1 MTCVRQRKV
10 DYIKRTSQ
18 ILKDSYDSDI
28 PDTVDLMCQLP
39 GVGPKMAHLAMK
51 SAWSTITGIGVDTH
65 VHRISNRLGW
75 VRTKQPEETRKALE
89 EWLPRSVP
97 LTVCTMCVC
106 VCVCVCCVIVCLCCL
121 CTGEEGVCVH
131 VCVCACMFY
140 AWSVSLYVCVCVCVL
155 CTCTCVCVCVY
166 ATRDRQATIN
176 CLTKLQ
182 TCPLFLICITMM
194 TRHTVQYPH
203 ESDTQSSDQYPHK

>member
-106 VCVCVCCVIVCLCCL
+106 VCVC
-121 CTGEEGVCVH
+121 
-131 VCVCACMFY
+131 A
-140 AWSVSLYVCVCVCVL
+140 A
-155 CTCTCVCVCVY
+155 
-166 ATRDRQATIN
+166 
-176 CLTKLQ
+176 
-182 TCPLFLICITMM
+182 
-194 TRHTVQYPH
+194 
-203 ESDTQSSDQYPHK
+203 

>member
-97 LTVCTMCVC
+97 LTVCTVCVCVLRNSMLVLFVYRRGRGVCACVCMCLHVLRMECITVC
-106 VCVCVCCVIVCLCCL
+106 VCVCVCIV
-121 CTGEEGVCVH
+121 H
-131 VCVCACMFY
+131 MHMCVCM
-140 AWSVSLYVCVCVCVL
+140 CVCY
-155 CTCTCVCVCVY
+155 T
-166 ATRDRQATIN
+166 
-176 CLTKLQ
+176 
-182 TCPLFLICITMM
+182 
-194 TRHTVQYPH
+194 
-203 ESDTQSSDQYPHK
+203 